1 MITIRSRTADG
12 RLVIREWQSEAE
24 IRTCWE
30 RESASLQTELIQL
43 VVQDG
48 LVLYS
53 GLDPAQLILGGPLWW
68 KDLIHW
74 FSPVVETNAREPDRK
89 ELIGARAIRASDFT
103 LSEDAAEW
111 VENHD
116 GDESYWLYR
125 LTPQGNVEKALGT
138 YALASNPGSRINI
151 LIMVRA
157 GYDQLSRNLLINFYW
172 DSGKMERC
180 VRALSPEEQRVL
192 LAMVQDYEVAR
203 LTRSLRSNMTGGD
216 EQNEFHHCT
225 GDPQPLGKE

>member
-1 MITIRSRTADG
+1 MITIRSRTVDG

-24 IRTCWE
+24 MRTCWE

-89 ELIGARAIRASDFT
+89 ELIGARAIRPAISTF
-103 LSEDAAEW
+103 LRMLPS
-111 VENHD
+111 
-116 GDESYWLYR
+116 
-125 LTPQGNVEKALGT
+125 
-138 YALASNPGSRINI
+138 GSRT
-151 LIMVRA
+151 MM
-157 GYDQLSRNLLINFYW
+157 GT
-172 DSGKMERC
+172 
-180 VRALSPEEQRVL
+180 SPTGCTVL
-192 LAMVQDYEVAR
+192 RGRQ
-203 LTRSLRSNMTGGD
+203 
-216 EQNEFHHCT
+216 C
-225 GDPQPLGKE
+225 

>member
-1 MITIRSRTADG
+1 M
-12 RLVIREWQSEAE
+12 
-24 IRTCWE
+24 
-30 RESASLQTELIQL
+30 
-43 VVQDG
+43 VQDG

-125 LTPQGNVEKALGT
+125 LTPQGNVEEALGT
-138 YALASNPGSRINI
+138 YALASDPGSRINI

-157 GYDQLSRNLLINFYW
+157 GYNQLGRNLLINFYW
-172 DSGKMERC
+172 DSGKMERY

-216 EQNEFHHCT
+216 EQ
-225 GDPQPLGKE
+225 K

>member
-12 RLVIREWQSEAE
+12 RLAIREWQSETE
-24 IRTCWE
+24 IRTYWE

-53 GLDPAQLILGGPLWW
+53 GLDPAQLFLGGPLWW

-89 ELIGARAIRASDFT
+89 ELFGARAIRASDFT

-125 LTPQGNVEKALGT
+125 LTPQGNVEEALGT
-138 YALASNPGSRINI
+138 YALASDPGSRINI

-172 DSGKMERC
+172 DSGKMERY
-180 VRALSPEEQRVL
+180 VRALRPEEQRVL

-216 EQNEFHHCT
+216 EQ
-225 GDPQPLGKE
+225 K